1 MLARNLIALASALC
15 LTASPTY
22 AMLAGV
28 KNSLDISVVE
38 QAKDVYF
45 DEIVK
50 LINNLE
56 LPDIYLPDDKGY
68 MLGNKFVLMESS
80 SDV

>member
-1 MLARNLIALASALC
+1 MRIVGKILTLLTLVATSAFG
-15 LTASPTY
+15 Y
-22 AMLAGV
+22 LAGL

-50 LINNLE
+50 LINNL
-56 LPDIYLPDDKGY
+56 
-68 MLGNKFVLMESS
+68 
-80 SDV
+80 

>member
-1 MLARNLIALASALC
+1 MLARNLIALATVLC
-15 LTASPTY
+15 LSP
-22 AMLAGV
+22 AAAFLAGV

-56 LPDIYLPDDKGY
+56 IPDVYLPDDKGY
-68 MLGNKFVLMESS
+68 MIGNKFVLMESS

>member
-1 MLARNLIALASALC
+1 MIAAALLATETLG
-15 LTASPTY
+15 Y
-22 AMLAGV
+22 LAGV
-28 KNSLDISVVE
+28 KNSLAISVVE

-50 LINNLE
+50 LINNVE

-68 MLGNKFVLMESS
+68 MLGNKFVLIEDSN
-80 SDV
+80 DV